1 VKKTPL
7 ILPDTNIIVRYL
19 LNDDIEQS
27 PLTETFFKKVLNGET
42 QILILESVVAECIY
56 VLTKIYRV
64 PREEA
69 AGRLADLLRYK
80 GVQNPDR
87 SDLISALTLF
97 SRKDIDIVDCF
108 LVIKTSHAGWE
119 LFSFDKEL
127 KQCTINY
134 IADSFKVT

>member
-1 VKKTPL
+1 VKKIPL

-42 QILILESVVAECIY
+42 QILILESIVAECIY

-80 GVQNPDR
+80 GVQNRDR

-97 SRKDIDIVDCF
+97 SRKNIDIVDCF
-108 LVIKTSHAGWE
+108 LVVKSSQAGCE
-119 LFSFDKEL
+119 LFSFDKVL
-127 KQCTINY
+127 KQCTI
-134 IADSFKVT
+134 T